1 MTKARIR
8 IKTNSI
14 YKKYANFGGR
24 YLFYFGGAGSGKS
37 IDAIQRQLVKVITQ
51 NDAKHKIL
59 FIRKVGA
66 TIQDSIWAASKQILS
81 EWGLYSLCRFNKIE
95 KSIIFEPNGNEIIM
109 KGLDDPEKIKSIA
122 GITGILI
129 EEVTELTLN
138 DFLQLDLRLR
148 GETKYPKQ
156 IVCMFNPI
164 EDSHWLW
171 QLVEPQLKGA
181 ANMPENIKNVRYL
194 QPEVWEFDKVTFD
207 GGLLK
212 TRVINTNYKHNKFLD
227 SEYISQL
234 KMLSSISE
242 NYSQVY
248 EFGRWGRVD
257 VGNLFVHQFSEVRHV
272 GEVEREK
279 NLPIHYTVDFN
290 VSPYMSGLV
299 VQMEYIKDGYWNGF
313 SDYWEVSVID
323 EIANEHPKNTAYDL
337 GKTLQD
343 RYDLTKGFF
352 LYGDASGNKR
362 LGVKDT
368 KTHFHDL
375 KKPLTI
381 KPVER
386 IPTSN
391 PKYKAIAANSL
402 GRQAFLNVLFSGKKP
417 VKIKIDPKCENF
429 IKDLKLCTQDANGRL
444 EKKKNKN
451 GIEERGHHL
460 DAFQYFICHPQTL
473 GYLAKMNK

>member
-1 MTKARIR
+1 MATARI
-8 IKTNSI
+8 KVQTNEI
-14 YKKYANFGGR
+14 YSEYASFNGR

-37 IDAIQRQLVKVITQ
+37 IDAIQRQLIKVITQ
-51 NDAKHKIL
+51 NDGKHKLL

-81 EWGLYSLCRFNKIE
+81 EWGLLPLCRLNKIE
-95 KSIIFEPNGNEIIM
+95 KSIVYEPNGNEIIM

-122 GITGILI
+122 GITGIMI

-148 GETKYPKQ
+148 GATKHPKQ

-164 EDSHWLW
+164 EDDHWLW
-171 QLVEPQLKGA
+171 QFVEPNLKGS
-181 ANMPENIKNVRYL
+181 ANIPENIKRFNYLCPNVW
-194 QPEVWEFDKVTFD
+194 QFEKVTPD
-207 GGLLK
+207 NNVLT
-212 TRVINTNYKHNKFLD
+212 TRVINTNYKHNRFLD

-242 NYSQVY
+242 SYAQVY
-248 EFGRWGRVD
+248 ELGRWGRVD

-272 GEVEREK
+272 SEVEYQK
-279 NLPIHYTVDFN
+279 DLPIHYTVDFN
-290 VSPYMSGLV
+290 VAPYMSGLV
-299 VQMEYIKDGYWNGF
+299 IQMEYIKDSFWQGFTNYWNVNIV
-313 SDYWEVSVID
+313 DEV
-323 EIANEHPKNTAYDL
+323 ANEHPNNTAYDL
-337 GKTLQD
+337 GKSLQD
-343 RYDLTKGFF
+343 RYSIVGGFF

-375 KKPLTI
+375 KKPLTV
-381 KPVER
+381 KPIER

-402 GRQAFLNVLFSGKKP
+402 GRQAFLNVLFGSKKP
-417 VKIKIDPKCENF
+417 VRIRVNPRCENL
-429 IKDLKLCTQDANGRL
+429 IKDLKFCTQDTNGRL
-444 EKKKNKN
+444 EKKKNKE

-460 DAFQYFICHPQTL
+460 DALQYFICHPDTL
-473 GYLAKMNK
+473 GYLAKMK